1 MTAIYTT
8 GILFFVGG
16 LPTTEYTIINSSPY
30 FFWTCL
36 CVCRGL
42 FWRTRRRLLSSV
54 CCVLPAAEKLHMAFN
69 LMKVLVDLTD
79 LPVAAVVVCLRWWND
94 DALLIV
100 VMDRASGRAWTLMFV
115 IVDCFHVR

>member
-1 MTAIYTT
+1 M
-8 GILFFVGG
+8 
-16 LPTTEYTIINSSPY
+16 
-30 FFWTCL
+30 CL
-36 CVCRGL
+36 SGP

-69 LMKVLVDLTD
+69 LMKVLVGLTD

-94 DALLIV
+94 GALLIV
-100 VMDRASGRAWTLMFV
+100 VMDRASGRVWTLMFV

>member
-1 MTAIYTT
+1 
-8 GILFFVGG
+8 
-16 LPTTEYTIINSSPY
+16 
-30 FFWTCL
+30 
-36 CVCRGL
+36 
-42 FWRTRRRLLSSV
+42 
-54 CCVLPAAEKLHMAFN
+54 MAFN

-100 VMDRASGRAWTLMFV
+100 VMDRASGRVWTLMFV